1 MKAVNWVAA
10 LVSWAFGVWGV
21 FAWLI
26 ESTAA
31 PMITNASARDAL
43 VSRADVLLAVG
54 ATGMALN
61 VVLLARGGLESR
73 RAEER

>member
-21 FAWLI
+21 FAWFT

-31 PMITNASARDAL
+31 PMIANASARDAL
-43 VSRADVLLAVG
+43 VSRADLLLAVG
-54 ATGMALN
+54 AAGMALN
-61 VVLLARGGLESR
+61 VAFLARGELESR
-73 RAEER
+73 RAEEL